1 MNDLAALGFWL
12 FLGLVSTAIVALV
25 VWARTRE
32 QQMRHDVILKL
43 LETGKSLDP
52 ETLDKVLGSPTR
64 ARGPLQSQTP
74 VDPRAGYRTGNFI
87 IFMIGFATLLYTFLR
102 HAGLTYPLIALGVFA
117 MAVAL
122 RGSWYGDKQ
131 FRDGTLPTLKYER
144 DPRGAHL
151 SAGFVCFLIGYGT
164 MLIGATRQAGLS
176 YPVIG
181 LGLFLVLM
189 GFNTWRLGNKEYREG
204 RLTGIPLARER
215 T

>member
-1 MNDLAALGFWL
+1 VNDLAALGFWL
-12 FLGLVSTAIVALV
+12 FLGLVSTVVVALV

-32 QQMRHDVILKL
+32 QQMRHDVVLKL

-52 ETLDKVLGSPTR
+52 ETLDKLLGAPTR
-64 ARGPLQSQTP
+64 ARGPRPSQVP

-102 HAGLTYPLIALGVFA
+102 HAGPTYPLIALGVFA
-117 MAVAL
+117 MVVAL
-122 RGSWYGDKQ
+122 HGSWHGDRQ

-151 SAGFVCFLIGYGT
+151 NAGFVCFLIGYGT
-164 MLIGATRQAGLS
+164 MLIGATRPVGLS
-176 YPVIG
+176 YPILG
-181 LGLFLVLM
+181 LGLFLILM
-189 GFNTWRLGNKEYREG
+189 CFNTWRLGNKEYREG
-204 RLTGIPLARER
+204 RLTGTPLAPER